1 MRDTTTKRQTIKDP
15 TEIGMRADAAFPGV
29 DDGAPPFAAADVE
42 EDEPARKLSET
53 QIMWEI

>member
-53 QIMWEI
+53 QIM